1 MPNPV
6 VLNPSASGPNILPDQ
21 SIPVCVSFSVFP
33 NEQLSGR
40 PVSTGQA
47 FTSYDVDFTVKV
59 EATGLKADTQYWYV
73 FKDCTNGESTS
84 PVGRT
89 RTLAGPNSTFYL
101 SIITPTSSLTSWKH
115 LQTRSTA
122 VNHLLSQFSH
132 VPATKT
138 VNLLHSTHCYVLTSL
153 FSFQATLMPMVLLH
167 TIRLRTSS
175 FT

>member
-1 MPNPV
+1 M
-6 VLNPSASGPNILPDQ
+6 
-21 SIPVCVSFSVFP
+21 SFSIFP

-89 RTLAGPNSTFYL
+89 RTLSSPNSTFYL
-101 SIITPTSSLTSWKH
+101 SIIVPTSSLTSWKH
-115 LQTRSTA
+115 LQTRLMV
-122 VNHLLSQFSH
+122 VNHSLSQFSP

-138 VNLLHSTHCYVLTSL
+138 VDMLHSFGV
-153 FSFQATLMPMVLLH
+153 
-167 TIRLRTSS
+167 LRTYIIILLSGYFNAYGVAAQNTSADVFVHLGDYVGAYEQCS
-175 FT
+175 FNYSIMVALDI